1 MVLCFIESMK
11 KYESQSQLRGKE
23 RPLFGLWLK
32 PKTKN
37 IYFLYFIYYLT
48 IIKIIYRILLT
59 FNLYYYIIE
68 LGLFL

>member
-37 IYFLYFIYYLT
+37 IRIR
-48 IIKIIYRILLT
+48 IIFMIGADYMENSYKP
-59 FNLYYYIIE
+59 
-68 LGLFL
+68 